1 MHLGSDGSYC
11 GLKRFRKLW
20 RNAVAQEEGMARDF
34 VYNHSTE
41 RKELI
46 RHYILQDNL
55 GTMVEVTYDKPIAPH
70 SKKLKL
76 LFREQIIQF
85 RKNVSMQRL
94 LRKELVTSSTFSDL
108 LFERQE
114 TNCRSIIDAQC
125 TLQHASRT
133 AEATSL
139 SPFFATFISYLALLF
154 ERLPNRTTSTCI
166 HLTSGKSLKK
176 EN

>member
-20 RNAVAQEEGMARDF
+20 RNAVAQEGGMARDF

-55 GTMVEVTYDKPIAPH
+55 GTMVEVAYDKPIAPH
-70 SKKLKL
+70 CKKLKL
-76 LFREQIIQF
+76 LFRGQIMQL
-85 RKNVSMQRL
+85 RKNVSMRRL
-94 LRKELVTSSTFSDL
+94 LRKELVTSNTFSDL

-133 AEATSL
+133 ETTSL